1 MPGKILKSFI
11 DKYVPPCDITEDVLE
26 LASEIAE
33 EPGKPGLKSRVMF
46 HKNYIQPALAAGLI
60 P

>member
-26 LASEIAE
+26 LTSEIADN
-33 EPGKPGLKSRVMF
+33 V
-46 HKNYIQPALAAGLI
+46 
-60 P
+60 